1 MAMTFHDARHLLART
16 GFGGTPV
23 EIRELAALDRAA
35 AVERLLVGIS
45 RAAKTSPPPDVLTAL
60 PPAEGM
66 KEMTAEQKKAVQ
78 LERRDEAF
86 ALKGWWYQELLSM
99 RRP

>member
-23 EIRELAALDRAA
+23 EIRELAALDRLA
-35 AVERLLVGIS
+35 AVERLLDETS
-45 RAAKTSPPPDVLTAL
+45 RAAKTSPPPDVLNAL

-66 KEMTAEQKKAVQ
+66 
-78 LERRDEAF
+78 
-86 ALKGWWYQELLSM
+86 
-99 RRP
+99 